1 MRRLFFCVVVKR
13 PTDEGEALC
22 EDQYGGF
29 FLCCY
34 IKGGQL
40 MGGTLVKISEAFLC
54 YGAGWRA
61 WE

>member
-1 MRRLFFCVVVKR
+1 MRGRPCVKISM
-13 PTDEGEALC
+13 EA
-22 EDQYGGF
+22 F

>member
-29 FLCCY
+29 FFVLLY
-34 IKGGQL
+34 QRGPAHG
-40 MGGTLVKISEAFLC
+40 GGTLVKISEAFLC
-54 YGAGWRA
+54 YGAGW
-61 WE
+61 